1 MSSAGRVRSSSTST
15 SSRAIAMPQNLPV
28 TLRQF
33 AATLVVCCAILAAAN
48 LAVERLTARTV
59 SRRLLA
65 ETRGASNAQIIALGN
80 SLMRSGFVADTFTA
94 ADSPNAKPTAFN
106 LALGASTPVEQLLL
120 LRDGLR
126 SFTKPRLLLYGFYDF
141 QLTDPVSFSNADIIG
156 NHDILYYQE
165 PEFARAYF
173 SMSRYE
179 GAAFEINRR
188 APLLAERG
196 AVWGKVELL
205 RRRLGQQGM
214 PRQESNEFGRAA
226 DFTLLEARNREDFDE
241 HCRQAEG
248 SGLNEP
254 VREIIR
260 EAQQRG
266 MKVVFVLM
274 PLTPRHLH
282 TFYDSA
288 GWSAYQRHIRKLLLQ
303 QDTAYLDASRWIR
316 EPSRFGDALHLTP
329 AGAEEFSRRLGKL
342 CSNPDNLAACS
353 SPEE

>member
-33 AATLVVCCAILAAAN
+33 AATLVVCCALLAAAN

-94 ADSPNAKPTAFN
+94 ADSSNAKPTAFN

-120 LRDGLR
+120 LRTGLR

-165 PEFARAYF
+165 PEFARGF
-173 SMSRYE
+173 FEMTRYDTV
-179 GAAFEINRR
+179 AFEMTRR
-188 APLLAERG
+188 FPLLTERG
-196 AVWGKVELL
+196 AVWAKVELL
-205 RRRLGQQGM
+205 RRSIAQQGM
-214 PRQESNEFGRAA
+214 PAQSRNRFGRAA
-226 DFTLLEARNREDFDE
+226 DFTLLEAKDRDE
-241 HCRQAEG
+241 FEQHCLRASLG
-248 SGLNEP
+248 GLNAP
-254 VREIIR
+254 VSEIIR
-260 EAQQRG
+260 EAQQHGTRS
-266 MKVVFVLM
+266 VFVVM
-274 PLTPRHLH
+274 PLPPKHIQM
-282 TFYDSA
+282 FYETA
-288 GWSAYQRHIRKLLLQ
+288 AWSAYQRHI
-303 QDTAYLDASRWIR
+303 
-316 EPSRFGDALHLTP
+316 
-329 AGAEEFSRRLGKL
+329 
-342 CSNPDNLAACS
+342 
-353 SPEE
+353 